1 MTPRLVHLSL
11 SADGCLLR
19 EETLNDVRYI
29 VCPVISKLGD
39 NVEWPINA
47 PTPEL
52 IPASVLSLAVSNR
65 NNRPVVMGH
74 PQDDNGNYISAN
86 EPGVLE
92 KYAYGFMF
100 AAKFDDNK
108 VSCEMWLDPIRA
120 ENVGPLATRVIERLE
135 AGEMVEVSEGNY
147 VLSEIEDGEWQGKK
161 YGAKWIACWSDH
173 LATLP
178 EGQIGACSIDDG
190 CGAGRVSMGLK
201 ATSTLQVA
209 ALDGRK
215 PPQVFGK
222 LSSAPSLQVATL
234 SQARRPTF
242 TGTETS
248 TWTKPTFADY
258 IKYLYNGDEPP
269 TSVGKCSVKM
279 KRDIAAH
286 TLLGDPNATN
296 FSDLTSHAVVNPA
309 NGYLNENALR
319 SFLNDDNN
327 SVKEMVKRLLNSEFS
342 ANLPDKKVE
351 VAASMDKKKPNPL
364 KRMLDS
370 MATALKSAMSNNDLR
385 WKLYKAIEKID
396 PSITAVTDEDVAA
409 GTVVYL
415 SKVRLGGD
423 YWDDGECEY
432 HNYQR
437 TFTIDE
443 KEAVTVSDDVI
454 EIEWY
459 QGWKPLGE
467 ATPRPDTTTTISA
480 AGACGCQKGVNN
492 MDRVSV
498 INRLSGLMGN
508 LKALE
513 AMDDK
518 GLEELD
524 KKFPEEKK
532 DTPAPNPPA
541 EPATTIPTTPPM
553 DTTQSVSL
561 SREEYADIKASADAF
576 KAQQAAHKANL
587 VASLK
592 SAQSEFTE
600 VDLNA
605 MEVPQLERLSRVL
618 KVNQPV
624 VSSGSYVGLPVP
636 KDITK
641 PAMRELPD
649 PLGLRAHGLRPD
661 GREVVKDAN

>member
-1 MTPRLVHLSL
+1 MSNPHLVHLSL
-11 SADGCLLR
+11 SADGSLLR

-86 EPGVLE
+86 EPGILE

-100 AAKFDDNK
+100 AAKFEDNK

-120 ENVGPLATRVIERLE
+120 ESVGPLATRVIERLQN
-135 AGEMVEVSEGNY
+135 GEMVEVSEGNY

-178 EGQIGACSIDDG
+178 EGQLGACSIDDG
-190 CGAGRVSMGLK
+190 CGANRVSMGLK
-201 ATSTLQVA
+201 AASVLTSIKVA
-209 ALDGRK
+209 AL
-215 PPQVFGK
+215 
-222 LSSAPSLQVATL
+222 T
-234 SQARRPTF
+234 QARRPTF

-258 IKYLYNGDEPP
+258 VKYLYNGDEPP
-269 TSVGKCSVKM
+269 TSVGKCSVEM

-286 TLLGDPNATN
+286 TLLGDPDATN

-319 SFLNDDNN
+319 SFLNDANS

-351 VAASMDKKKPNPL
+351 VATSMDKKKPNTL

-443 KEAVTVSDDVI
+443 KEAVTVSDDAI
-454 EIEWY
+454 EIEWF

-467 ATPRPDTTTTISA
+467 ATPRPNTTTTISA

-498 INRLSGLMGN
+498 INRLSGLVGN

-532 DTPAPNPPA
+532 ETPAPNPV
-541 EPATTIPTTPPM
+541 EPATTPTTPTTPPV

-600 VDLNA
+600 TDLNA

-624 VSSGSYVGLPVP
+624 SSGSYVGLPIP
-636 KDITK
+636 KDIAK

-661 GREVVKDAN
+661 GREAVKDAN

>member
-1 MTPRLVHLSL
+1 MSTPRLVHLSL
-11 SADGCLLR
+11 SADGSLLR
-19 EETLNDVRYI
+19 EETLNSVRYI

-52 IPASVLSLAVSNR
+52 IPASVLLLAVSNR

-74 PQDDNGNYISAN
+74 PQDENGNYISAN

-100 AAKFDDNK
+100 AAKFEDNK

-120 ENVGPLATRVIERLE
+120 ESVGPLATRVIERLQ

-178 EGQIGACSIDDG
+178 EGQIGACGVGDG
-190 CGAGRVSMGLK
+190 CGANRVSMGLK
-201 ATSTLQVA
+201 AASVLTNVKVS
-209 ALDGRK
+209 AL
-215 PPQVFGK
+215 
-222 LSSAPSLQVATL
+222 T
-234 SQARRPTF
+234 QARRPTF

-258 IKYLYNGDEPP
+258 VKYLYNGDEPP
-269 TSVGKCSVKM
+269 TSVGKCSIEM

-286 TLLGDPNATN
+286 TLLGDPDATN

-319 SFLNDDNN
+319 SFLNDVNS

-467 ATPRPDTTTTISA
+467 ATPRPDTTTSISA
-480 AGACGCQKGVNN
+480 ATSACGCQKGVNN

-498 INRLSGLMGN
+498 INRLSSLMGN

-532 DTPAPNPPA
+532 ETTTVSNPPA
-541 EPATTIPTTPPM
+541 ELATTTPTIPPTL
-553 DTTQSVSL
+553 DTSQLISL
-561 SREEYADIKASADAF
+561 SREEYTKMLAASNAF
-576 KAQQAAHKANL
+576 DAQQAAHKANL

-592 SAQSEFTE
+592 SAQAEFTE
-600 VDLNA
+600 TDLNA

-618 KVNQPV
+618 KVNQPT
-624 VSSGSYVGLPVP
+624 VSSGSYIGLPVP
-636 KDITK
+636 KDIAK